1 MKPTNPMAQLEQ
13 WKKNNEQGKINQFV
27 NEMNQTK
34 IGLVKGNKLNIEP
47 VKNAIKNCERNCET
61 AKRSKTQRT
70 LDNTGFIKG
79 NCETG
84 CEFAKAQNDSVKNA
98 NQSKIGSV
106 KSAVKLKFEKNQSA
120 NLHSVENTQG
130 NEHRETKNKYQGK
143 LSFTPLA
150 FEYAQLSRQFKLILD
165 SNQRCLEVY
174 PDDFHHKLKMRGEC
188 VDLVGRLK
196 GGGKLFNDLAKSANL
211 NAEQTALLKSF
222 NQLNGYLIF
231 KFSEVAKQ
239 IDELNLER
247 GTLEFIAG

>member
-1 MKPTNPMAQLEQ
+1 MAQLEQ

-47 VKNAIKNCERNCET
+47 VKSAIKNCERNCET

-84 CEFAKAQNDSVKNA
+84 CEFAKAQKAD
-98 NQSKIGSV
+98 
-106 KSAVKLKFEKNQSA
+106 
-120 NLHSVENTQG
+120 LHSAQKTQQEAQG
-130 NEHRETKNKYQGK
+130 REKRKYQGK
-143 LSFTPLA
+143 LFINPLVA
-150 FEYAQLSRQFKLILD
+150 EYSQLTRQFKLIHD
-165 SNQRCLEVY
+165 SNRKCLEVY

-188 VDLVGRLK
+188 VDLVDRLK

-222 NQLNGYLIF
+222 NQVNGYLIY
-231 KFSEVAKQ
+231 KFSEVAAQ
-239 IDELNLER
+239 IER
-247 GTLEFIAG
+247 LQDVILT

>member
-1 MKPTNPMAQLEQ
+1 MKPTNPMAQLQQ
-13 WKKNNEQGKINQFV
+13 WKANNTKRLVSDGGVSVNGVHPNALKI
-27 NEMNQTK
+27 E
-34 IGLVKGNKLNIEP
+34 LVKS
-47 VKNAIKNCERNCET
+47 AIKNCEIDCET

-70 LDNTGFIKG
+70 LDNTGFIKR

-98 NQSKIGSV
+98 NQTNFGLV
-106 KSAVKLKFEKNQSA
+106 KNS
-120 NLHSVENTQG
+120 QG

-143 LSFTPLA
+143 LSINPLVA
-150 FEYAQLSRQFKLILD
+150 EYSQLTRQFKLIHD
-165 SNQRCLEVY
+165 SNRKCLEVY

-188 VDLVGRLK
+188 VDLVERLK
-196 GGGKLFNDLAKSANL
+196 GGGKLFNELAKGTNL

-231 KFSEVAKQ
+231 KFAEVAKQ

-247 GTLEFIAG
+247 MESIKLQGGNDE